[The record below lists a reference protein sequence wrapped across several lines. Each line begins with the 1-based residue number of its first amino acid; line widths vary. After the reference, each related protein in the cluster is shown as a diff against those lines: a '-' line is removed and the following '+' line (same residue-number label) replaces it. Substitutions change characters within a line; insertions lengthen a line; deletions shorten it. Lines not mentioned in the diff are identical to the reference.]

1 MRPSPPG
8 VTLPSV
14 ITVALAINLEP
25 LAHFIGIYG
34 GRTENPQIPLL
45 PNLSRSQSQSLSGPI
60 TCLHSLVPKL
70 AFAKAHKDTVS
81 YERDE
86 DKGRVF

>member
-8 VTLPSV
+8 VTFPSV

-25 LAHFIGIYG
+25 LAHFIGSYTG
-34 GRTENPQIPLL
+34 TERKIQL
-45 PNLSRSQSQSLSGPI
+45 PNLSRSQCHNHPSGPI
-60 TCLHSLVPKL
+60 TCLHSLVPRL
-70 AFAKAHKDTVS
+70 AVAKAHKDTVS

-86 DKGRVF
+86 DKGEVF